1 MKRRLSLALALVFC
15 LAACLSPALAAHS
28 PEALLKSI
36 AHLAEEG
43 GILNC
48 EFLLEDS
55 FSDLTDE
62 YGRPDRD
69 NYVKSAHG
77 NYATF
82 SRDAFVVGH
91 TNQEQIFELRSYSR
105 RLSAISERNV
115 IEYFGDAD
123 HTASSGEQ
131 RIVSYVLPGG
141 YHLKFV
147 FDGKSGDAALN
158 HYNII
163 WMDGTANERAG
174 DEGRS
179 W

>member
-1 MKRRLSLALALVFC
+1 MKHFTSITLTLVLALILVV
-15 LAACLSPALAAHS
+15 SPAMAAHT

-36 AHLAEEG
+36 DHLAVEG

-48 EFLLEDS
+48 EFQLEDS

-105 RLSAISERNV
+105 RLRTITERNV
-115 IEYFGDAD
+115 VEYFGEAD
-123 HTASSGEQ
+123 HQTTGNDQ
-131 RIVSYVLPGG
+131 RIVSYVLASG

-147 FDGKSGDAALN
+147 FDSKEGDAKLN
-158 HYNII
+158 HYNVI
-163 WMDGTANERAG
+163 WMDGTENERAG
-174 DEGRS
+174 DHGRN